1 MAIFQ
6 DYEEK
11 RKQLAKKLQTYK
23 EFEKTDKVVGCVFE
37 ISRNVIKNPGDYQ
50 SIDTLLMQGRKLSGY
65 FGYLEARANEH
76 WGKYKI
82 AEIACKH
89 VKDGLLLAYKGEN
102 MNTTE
107 ARAQAG
113 REMADAEVDAIA
125 REQRY
130 KNYATS
136 AKMCEQIISFIQT
149 TLKNKKQE
157 QDKAGKIADGR
168 HGQKD

>member
-6 DYEEK
+6 DYEKK
-11 RKQLAKKLQTYK
+11 RKELAKKLQTYK
-23 EFEKTDKVVGCVFE
+23 EFEKTDKVVGAVFE
-37 ISRNVIKNPGDYQ
+37 ISRNVVNNSGDYQ
-50 SIDTLLMQGRKLSGY
+50 SIDTLLHQGRALSGY
-65 FGYLEARANEH
+65 FGYLEAMANEQ
-76 WGKYKI
+76 WGKYKT
-82 AEIACKH
+82 AEVAWKH

-102 MNTTE
+102 MNATE

-149 TLKNKKQE
+149 TLKMKKQE
-157 QDKAGKIADGR
+157 QVKSGQIGDGR
-168 HGQKD
+168 V